1 MKRLALA
8 AVGAAVVGLTACS
21 GGAAHTTGSAGRPAA
36 SSRPPT
42 TTAVS
47 CSRQFHT
54 WRDSHG
60 KGLLAAFHAVSMAG
74 RSADAH
80 QLTVALKRAQPAVAR
95 ATRHPVPACAD
106 PRGYWSVLLMHVNA
120 AVTGKASAA
129 SARAA
134 MQDVPVIEHRL
145 MVELRRSSGS

>member
-21 GGAAHTTGSAGRPAA
+21 SGGAAHTTGSAGHATA
-36 SSRPPT
+36 SSPPVA
-42 TTAVS
+42 TAAS
-47 CSRQFHT
+47 CSRQFRT

-74 RSADAH
+74 RSTDTH
-80 QLTVALKRAQPAVAR
+80 RLTIALKRARPEVAR

-120 AVTGKASAA
+120 AVTSKASPA
-129 SARAA
+129 SVRAA
-134 MQDVPVIEHRL
+134 MQDVPVIEHQL
-145 MVELRRSSGS
+145 MVELRQSARS